1 MHAKACETRRRLEVS
16 GIMRETEGNTLATRF
31 QQKAA
36 QTDRSDAT
44 RLPAYVSVVEFSTPK
59 AKFDIKQ

>member
-1 MHAKACETRRRLEVS
+1 MPKARLEVS
-16 GIMRETEGNTLATRF
+16 GIMHETDGNTLATRF
-31 QQKAA
+31 EQKSV

>member
-1 MHAKACETRRRLEVS
+1 MPKARLEVS
-16 GIMRETEGNTLATRF
+16 GIMHETDGNTLATRF
-31 QQKAA
+31 EQKSV

-44 RLPAYVSVVEFSTPK
+44 RLSAYVSVVEFSTPK

>member
-1 MHAKACETRRRLEVS
+1 MDTLRLS
-16 GIMRETEGNTLATRF
+16 GIMRESEGNTLAMRF
-31 QQKAA
+31 QQKAM
-36 QTDRSDAT
+36 QTDKSDDT

>member
-1 MHAKACETRRRLEVS
+1 MQKARLAVS
-16 GIMRETEGNTLATRF
+16 GIMLGNTLATRF
-31 QQKAA
+31 EQKSV

>member
-1 MHAKACETRRRLEVS
+1 
-16 GIMRETEGNTLATRF
+16 MRETNDNTVNKRF

-36 QTDRSDAT
+36 QTDRSDSM

>member
-1 MHAKACETRRRLEVS
+1 MHETD
-16 GIMRETEGNTLATRF
+16 GNTLATRF
-31 QQKAA
+31 EQKSV